1 MIARMLAGNSGVSYD
16 IRRRKRPMP
25 DARFYRNPLVFVMF
39 FLVVGCGKSPEERLS
54 GKWVGDRIDNVS
66 ADQVARATGWV
77 KGTTF
82 EFSGDKVTVSLPTES
97 PRKGTFKVSRV
108 DGDKLV
114 VSIARPNSPT
124 YDETTLTMRD
134 DKSMSWDI
142 GQGREVLLVRVQ

>member
-1 MIARMLAGNSGVSYD
+1 
-16 IRRRKRPMP
+16 MP

-39 FLVVGCGKSPEERLS
+39 FLAVGCGKSPEDTLS

-82 EFSGDKVTVSLPTES
+82 EFSGDKVTVSLPAES

-108 DGDKLV
+108 DGDRMVL
-114 VSIARPNSPT
+114 SIARPNSQT
-124 YDETTLTMRD
+124 YDETTLTMRS

-142 GQGREVLLVRVQ
+142 GQGREVLLVRMQ

>member
-1 MIARMLAGNSGVSYD
+1 
-16 IRRRKRPMP
+16 MP
-25 DARFYRNPLVFVMF
+25 DARFYRNPLFFVMF
-39 FLVVGCGKSPEERLS
+39 FLVVGCGKNPEERLA

-66 ADQVARATGWV
+66 ADQVAQATGWV

-82 EFSGDKVTVSLPTES
+82 EFSGDKLTVSIPAES

-108 DGDKLV
+108 DGDRMV

-124 YDETTLTMRD
+124 YDETTLTMRG

-142 GQGREVLLVRVQ
+142 GQGREVLLVRMQ